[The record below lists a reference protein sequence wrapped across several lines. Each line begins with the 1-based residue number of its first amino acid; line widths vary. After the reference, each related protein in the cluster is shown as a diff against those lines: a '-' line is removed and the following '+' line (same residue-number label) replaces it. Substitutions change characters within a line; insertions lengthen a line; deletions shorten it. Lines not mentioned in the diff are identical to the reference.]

1 MSTNGT
7 SGNSE
12 IIVSGK
18 DMFGA
23 TFSEKT
29 HLLNRD
35 EEEFSFSL
43 FRPVTENQH
52 IHVDFQP
59 AEPVG
64 NTPDH
69 CIDGF
74 IVNVKNRLDGM
85 QTVEVRVGNG
95 RRPLNGNSRLPR
107 LSYR

>member
-1 MSTNGT
+1 MASNGT

-29 HLLNRD
+29 YLLNRD
-35 EEEFSFSL
+35 DEEVSFSL
-43 FRPVTENQH
+43 FRPVNENQP
-52 IHVDFQP
+52 IRVDFVP
-59 AEPVG
+59 TG
-64 NTPDH
+64 SNPDH
-69 CIDGF
+69 CVDGF

-85 QTVEVRVGNG
+85 QTVDVRVRHGG
-95 RRPLNGNSRLPR
+95 RPAYGTLHQPR

>member
-1 MSTNGT
+1 MATNGT

-29 HLLNRD
+29 QLLNRD
-35 EEEFSFSL
+35 DEECSFSL

-52 IHVDFQP
+52 LHVDFRP
-59 AEPVG
+59 AETVG
-64 NTPDH
+64 NAPDH
-69 CIDGF
+69 CIDGL

-95 RRPLNGNSRLPR
+95 NRPTNGNSHLRR